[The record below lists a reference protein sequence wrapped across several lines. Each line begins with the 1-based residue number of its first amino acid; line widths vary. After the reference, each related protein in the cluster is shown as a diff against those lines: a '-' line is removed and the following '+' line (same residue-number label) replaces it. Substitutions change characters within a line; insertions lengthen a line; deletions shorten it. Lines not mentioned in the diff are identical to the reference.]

1 MRPLMQSLCLQT
13 NGTTIIV
20 TNKAQLFKYKGN
32 KCTCCG
38 ISIIEMVERYGTFNR
53 MLEFN
58 HINPDDKDPEYKN
71 IIRRV
76 LSTKQLDEVDKC
88 VLLCRKCHGILHA
101 QNINAEWEVTANVD
115 GQKATQRFKGQA
127 IVDLKEN
134 HFTFLTNERM
144 MLNPYHVKIGTSK
157 PRTLFGIQL
166 ERENFLI
173 SFLKNI
179 DKSKTIKIFFWGT
192 HNIAMEAEHICG
204 RNIILKHDISFP
216 AFRAEL
222 MGNKGDSPA
231 IWIRNGI
238 ALTALVQLY
247 RC

>member
-1 MRPLMQSLCLQT
+1 M
-13 NGTTIIV
+13 
-20 TNKAQLFKYKGN
+20 
-32 KCTCCG
+32 
-38 ISIIEMVERYGTFNR
+38 
-53 MLEFN
+53 
-58 HINPDDKDPEYKN
+58 
-71 IIRRV
+71 
-76 LSTKQLDEVDKC
+76 
-88 VLLCRKCHGILHA
+88 
-101 QNINAEWEVTANVD
+101 EVTVNID

-144 MLNPYHVKIGTSK
+144 LLNPYHVKIGASK

-179 DKSKTIKIFFWGT
+179 NKSKTIKIFFWGT
-192 HNIAMEAEHICG
+192 HNIAMEAEYICG

-216 AFRAEL
+216 GFTAEL

-238 ALTALVQLY
+238 ALTKEGEIIKSGIVVTYKAELTV
-247 RC
+247 

>member
-1 MRPLMQSLCLQT
+1 MA
-13 NGTTIIV
+13 
-20 TNKAQLFKYKGN
+20 NKDQLFKYKGN
-32 KCTCCG
+32 KCACCG

-58 HINPDDKDPEYKN
+58 HINPDDKDPEYRN

-88 VLLCRKCHGILHA
+88 VLLCQKCHGILHA
-101 QNINAEWEVTANVD
+101 QNINAELEVTANVD

-127 IVDLKEN
+127 IVDMKEN
-134 HFTFLTNERM
+134 HLTFLTNERM
-144 MLNPYHVKIGTSK
+144 LLYPYHVKIGASK

-166 ERENFLI
+166 ERENLLI
-173 SFLKNI
+173 SFLKDI

-192 HNIAMEAEHICG
+192 HKIAMEAEYICE
-204 RNIILKHDISFP
+204 RDIILKHDISFP
-216 AFRAEL
+216 GFKSEL
-222 MGNKGDSPA
+222 IVNKGNSPA

-238 ALTALVQLY
+238 ALTKEGEIIKSGIVTYNAELIA
-247 RC
+247 